1 MCEGGVGGN
10 RGRGGRRGS
19 QLQGCGGG
27 ARGRRRSGPDDAR
40 TAALVDEAG
49 AVAWHG
55 RAEGPRAR
63 ARRGGATASGH
74 DNGPRGGTSGVERG
88 RPLSRR
94 KGPVVVEAETEA
106 RRGVGA
112 ETEARCGSGAEA
124 EWRPAAA
131 AATNR
136 SQQRRRWGG

>member
-1 MCEGGVGGN
+1 MCEGGN

-19 QLQGCGGG
+19 QLQGRGGG
-27 ARGRRRSGPDDAR
+27 ARGRRRSGPDDVK

-55 RAEGPRAR
+55 RAEGPRVR
-63 ARRGGATASGH
+63 ARRGGAAANGH
-74 DNGPRGGTSGVERG
+74 DDGPRGGTGGMERG

-94 KGPVVVEAETEA
+94 RGPGIAEAETEA

-112 ETEARCGSGAEA
+112 ETEARRGGGVEA
-124 EWRPAAA
+124 EWRPVVAAA
-131 AATNR
+131 VNR
-136 SQQRRRWGG
+136 SRRR